1 MKIPRDWLKVCF
13 SFAKLCPYSFKRI
26 TTSSRDYYLA
36 SMSLLLLDQIGHYYY
51 YSSSGTFASLESVDL
66 KMGVAL
72 LCSKGDEFGFLLVS
86 PEI

>member
-36 SMSLLLLDQIGHYYY
+36 SMSLLLLDQIGHYNTTTRVV
-51 YSSSGTFASLESVDL
+51 GLLQAL
-66 KMGVAL
+66 KVLTSKWVL
-72 LCSKGDEFGFLLVS
+72 LCFAAKEMSLAF
-86 PEI
+86 